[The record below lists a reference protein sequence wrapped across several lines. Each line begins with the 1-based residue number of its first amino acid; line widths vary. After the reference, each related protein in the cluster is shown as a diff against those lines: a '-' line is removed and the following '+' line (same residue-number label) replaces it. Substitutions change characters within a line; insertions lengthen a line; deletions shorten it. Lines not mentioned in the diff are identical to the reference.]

1 MNTLTSFTDSRL
13 AYAVESK
20 HAVRQSVR
28 WFSPSVLEIP
38 MVFDNDDAREAAEN
52 LCDRLLAQLGPRYAI
67 HLLPWKL
74 TVTRFPQLAEIVA
87 REAMR
92 SPFLIVTVN
101 GATALTPEVEAFLQR
116 CAAAMRRGGAALVVQ
131 LYGIAALTPR
141 LVADSDSKDEKE
153 LSPAYRCLKQIAD
166 DSKIQIFSTIVDINH
181 QSRGAGR
188 ASPRRNGSPFV
199 AFPPQTLP
207 IAS

>member
-1 MNTLTSFTDSRL
+1 MNTLTTFTDSRL
-13 AYAVESK
+13 AHAVESR
-20 HAVRQSVR
+20 HTVRKFARRS
-28 WFSPSVLEIP
+28 SPRTLEIV
-38 MVFDNDDAREAAEN
+38 MLFDEDSAREAGEN
-52 LCDRLLAQLGPRYAI
+52 LCRRLNAQLGSRYAV

-74 TVTRFPQLAEIVA
+74 SVTQFPMLTDIVA

-101 GATALTPEVEAFLQR
+101 GAKALTPEVEALLQR

-131 LYGIAALTPR
+131 LYGIAKNQKESSPVYQCLTRIAEESNIP
-141 LVADSDSKDEKE
+141 VFSIVVE
-153 LSPAYRCLKQIAD
+153 L
-166 DSKIQIFSTIVDINH
+166 NH

-199 AFPPQTLP
+199 AFPPQTLL